1 VIAELAQIVGAWPIA
16 VSLAAAA
23 AQGLLAGRRRTALNE
38 ALHELRRPLQVLAL
52 TAPQVRLQEPAAIQG
67 SVQMAATAL
76 NRLEREINGET
87 AQAIRA
93 PLFVHPLLDT
103 SVGRWQGR
111 AALAGSSLAL
121 RWQAG
126 EAMVVGD
133 RDEIA
138 RALDNMIVNAIEH
151 GGPEIVVEA
160 RARSG
165 RLCLA
170 VTDSGCESHS
180 EARRESPAELIARF
194 SGRRLRGH
202 GLRLVRRT
210 AVAHDGDF
218 RLHVSEQGTE
228 AVLELPLAG
237 GTG

>member
-23 AQGLLAGRRRTALNE
+23 AQSLLAGRRRTALNE

-52 TAPQVRLQEPAAIQG
+52 AAPQVRSQEPAAIQG

-76 NRLEREINGET
+76 NRLEREINGESV
-87 AQAIRA
+87 QAIRA
-93 PLFVHPLLDT
+93 PLFVRPLLDT

-138 RALDNMIVNAIEH
+138 RALDNLIVNAIEH

-160 RARSG
+160 RTRCG
-165 RLCLA
+165 RLCLS
-170 VTDSGCESHS
+170 VTDRGRESRPD
-180 EARRESPAELIARF
+180 ARRESPAELIARL

-218 RLHVSEQGTE
+218 RLHASERGTE
-228 AVLELPLAG
+228 AVLELPLEG
-237 GTG
+237 GGG

>member
-1 VIAELAQIVGAWPIA
+1 VISELAQIVGAWPLA

-52 TAPQVRLQEPAAIQG
+52 AAPGRPPELAAIEG
-67 SVQMAATAL
+67 SVRMAATAL
-76 NRLEREINGET
+76 ERLEREING
-87 AQAIRA
+87 AGARGVHA
-93 PLFVHPLLDT
+93 PLFVHPLLDAA
-103 SVGRWQGR
+103 VARWRGR
-111 AALAGSSLAL
+111 AELAGGSLAL
-121 RWQAG
+121 RWRAG

-138 RALDNMIVNAIEH
+138 RALDNLISNAIEH
-151 GGPEIVVEA
+151 GGPEIVLEA
-160 RARSG
+160 RARST

-170 VTDSGCESHS
+170 VIDCGREPGS
-180 EARRESPAELIARF
+180 EPRREGSAELITRL

-210 AVAHDGDF
+210 AVAHGGDF
-218 RLHVSEQGTE
+218 RLHCSERGAE

-237 GTG
+237 GAG